1 MGMADDAEP
10 GAGDG
15 ADGSVVVCVEIAAA
29 EVENAGVV
37 VVVMLAVVLLVSTSL
52 S

>member
-15 ADGSVVVCVEIAAA
+15 ADGGVAVCVGIAA